1 MEKRSRDTE
10 GPDDKGGPDG
20 GRGGFRT
27 RRAGCRF
34 MKEGTCLVDYK
45 DVRTLVKLVTPQG
58 KLYSRK
64 RSGACAYCQRR
75 IKVAV
80 KRARYL
86 GFLPFVGR

>member
-1 MEKRSRDTE
+1 MK
-10 GPDDKGGPDG
+10 DG
-20 GRGGFRT
+20 
-27 RRAGCRF
+27 
-34 MKEGTCLVDYK
+34 KCLVDYK
-45 DVRTLVKLVTPQG
+45 DVRLLQKLITPQG

-86 GFLPFVGR
+86 ALLPYVGR